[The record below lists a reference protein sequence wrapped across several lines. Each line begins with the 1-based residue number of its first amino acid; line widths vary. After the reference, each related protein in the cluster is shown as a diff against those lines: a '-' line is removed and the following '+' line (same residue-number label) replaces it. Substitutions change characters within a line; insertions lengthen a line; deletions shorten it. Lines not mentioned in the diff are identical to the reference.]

1 MQTKCKVNKYAGGK
15 LRRTQQQKEQQ
26 HVQVPLYLVSKRNH
40 LQARIDDAC
49 MVDMYAPD
57 EKRSENFMISD
68 LDPDTRNNPSSI
80 NALTKKN
87 NNKCERKGRKKKK
100 S

>member
-1 MQTKCKVNKYAGGK
+1 M
-15 LRRTQQQKEQQ
+15 
-26 HVQVPLYLVSKRNH
+26 
-40 LQARIDDAC
+40 DDAC
-49 MVDMYAPD
+49 MVGMYAPD

-87 NNKCERKGRKKKK
+87 NNKCERKGREKKKVK
-100 S
+100 VIRRILRTPHSVLGIFVASEDGNAR